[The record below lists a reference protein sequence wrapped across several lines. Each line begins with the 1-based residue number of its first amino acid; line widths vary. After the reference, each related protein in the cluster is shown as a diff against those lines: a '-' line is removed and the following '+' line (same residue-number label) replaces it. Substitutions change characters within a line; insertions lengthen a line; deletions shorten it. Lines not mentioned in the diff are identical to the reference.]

1 MLVLLEDRHRGV
13 GDCIRSAEASVN
25 YRQRKVKGEVG
36 GSRCVVYCDGV
47 AWDELVGLRDAAC
60 WLRHVMV
67 PW

>member
-1 MLVLLEDRHRGV
+1 M
-13 GDCIRSAEASVN
+13 N